1 MNPWRC
7 ARARVDTLNPGFDPI
22 STNGKQLAPRERAD
36 LLVVGAGVAGCAAA
50 LEAARAGLRVILVDE
65 HPVDASAMGL
75 DVPLHFGGRAGG
87 IVRNRG
93 AMFEAMAANNPALG
107 EAFEAGVDIRL
118 GVAVWSLV
126 SPRPGTG
133 WVGGSAAGLTDGEA
147 CWFCAYDAAI
157 LATGRRDVGVA
168 FPRWELPGV
177 MGAAAAYSLLHRY
190 DALEGSAFVIL
201 GSGLEATALAEG
213 LRAAGRKV
221 AALVEA
227 ESGAIDPAGCAR
239 LAASGVQV
247 FVGRM
252 IGRALGRDS
261 VEGASIVALD
271 GRAPEAT
278 IACDTIVLATGAA
291 PAIEL
296 FDVAGAEIVFRPES
310 GGHVPLVDGEGRTSV
325 PMLFGAGD
333 CLGVNPAGGVAA
345 EGVRAARAAASALA
359 SGAAWHAP
367 AKPAPSAQ
375 ATSPRLAWAR
385 AVAAVADAD
394 THVCQCEEV
403 TLADLLGVQPPRY
416 LNSDRP
422 AQRARDLATLAAEGP
437 IVQDQVKRLTRAGM
451 GACQGRR
458 CREQIGALLAQA
470 SGAPLSAMPPPSYR
484 APVRPLPLSAFADE
498 AEDAAIADHWAVW
511 FGIESQWVPFWTPL
525 ATDEEGSR

>member
-1 MNPWRC
+1 
-7 ARARVDTLNPGFDPI
+7 VDTLNPGFDPI
-22 STNGKQLAPRERAD
+22 SSNGKQLAPRERAE

-50 LEAARAGLRVILVDE
+50 LEAARAGLKVMLVDE
-65 HPVDASAMGL
+65 HPVDASTMGL
-75 DVPLHFGGRAGG
+75 DIPLHFGGRAGG

-93 AMFEAMAANNPALG
+93 AMFEAMAANNPALS
-107 EAFEAGVDIRL
+107 EVFEAGVDIRL

-147 CWFCAYDAAI
+147 CWFCGYDAAI

-190 DALEGSAFVIL
+190 DALEGRVFVIL
-201 GSGLEATALAEG
+201 GSGAEAIALAED
-213 LRAAGRKV
+213 LRAAGREV

-227 ESGAIDPAGCAR
+227 GHEPVDPAGCAR

-247 FVGRM
+247 YVGRM
-252 IGRALGRDS
+252 IGRALGRDR
-261 VEGASIVALD
+261 VVGASIVALD
-271 GRAPEAT
+271 GAAPEMT

-310 GGHVPLVDGEGRTSV
+310 GGHVALVDGEGRTSV

-333 CLGVNPAGGVAA
+333 CLGLTGEASA

-359 SGAAWHAP
+359 SSAAWHAP
-367 AKPAPSAQ
+367 AKPAPSSQ
-375 ATSPRLAWAR
+375 ATSPRLAWAQ

-422 AQRARDLATLAAEGP
+422 AQRARNLATLAAEGP

-458 CREQIGALLAQA
+458 CREHVGAALALA

-498 AEDAAIADHWAVW
+498 AEEAAIADHWAVW

-525 ATDEEGSR
+525 ATDEEASR